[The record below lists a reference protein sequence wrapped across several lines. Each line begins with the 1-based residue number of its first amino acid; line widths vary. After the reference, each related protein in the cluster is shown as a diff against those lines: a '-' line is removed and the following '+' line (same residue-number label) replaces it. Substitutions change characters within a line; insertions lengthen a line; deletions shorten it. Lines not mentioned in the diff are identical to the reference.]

1 MNNRGKSMILLDLI
15 IVVLLGALIYSFV
28 RPTQLSQK
36 DLHSRSEAEKALSTL
51 QVAIDMY
58 KTKYDGELPGM
69 TGEGLDAVKGI
80 VEDIKRSGVFQFEK
94 VNLDELKTV
103 FASDVQGTQY
113 QEMSGGGYELTVFAK
128 DRYPYKYVL
137 NQEKITI
144 VDPEKALVEILG
156 QLDGMKKD
164 IQGEAE
170 RFKLVQENIPKIDIN
185 LKELAAQE
193 ESLKLID
200 KVYEDFVAAETA
212 AEINQKE
219 YDQARELLQ
228 GLAYRLDEIKS
239 VKSVSSEVIQNLGKY
254 YFDTED
260 YKTRLTN
267 MASYLK
273 AGKLRGMA
281 NGLIS
286 DADSIMSDIDNDIEK
301 FSPKAQEMAET
312 VDSRQEEI
320 DKWDGL
326 LLDYKNKMQYVVQR
340 FVDLKKAS

>member
-1 MNNRGKSMILLDLI
+1 
-15 IVVLLGALIYSFV
+15 
-28 RPTQLSQK
+28 
-36 DLHSRSEAEKALSTL
+36 
-51 QVAIDMY
+51 MY

-326 LLDYKNKMQYVVQR
+326 LLDYKNKMQYVVQK

>member
-69 TGEGLDAVKGI
+69 TGEGLEAVAGI

-94 VNLDELKTV
+94 VDLDELKTV
-103 FASDVQGTQY
+103 FASDVQGTRY

-137 NQEKITI
+137 NQEKVTI
-144 VDPEKALVEILG
+144 VDPEKSLVEILG

-170 RFKLVQENIPKIDIN
+170 RFRLVQNNIPKIDTN
-185 LKELAAQE
+185 LKELASQE

-267 MASYLK
+267 MATYLK

-281 NGLIS
+281 NGLIG
-286 DADSIMSDIDNDIEK
+286 DADSIMSTIDKYIEQ
-301 FSPKAQEMAET
+301 FSPKAQEMAEN

-326 LLDYKNKMQYVVQR
+326 LLDYKNKMQYVVQK